1 MKIPEEELKDIATK
15 FASEIS
21 KQQFRSL
28 GELASFASLFKMG
41 LDFCNKIY
49 VDKSTEL
56 LKESLNF
63 MNQVPNNKYGG
74 NYELCSKISKFLK
87 EIE

>member
-1 MKIPEEELKDIATK
+1 MKIPKEELKKLSVK
-15 FASEIS
+15 FASETS

-41 LDFCNKIY
+41 LDFCNEFY

-63 MNQVPNNKYGG
+63 MNLVPNNKYGD
-74 NYELCSKISKFLK
+74 NYELCSRINKFLK
-87 EIE
+87 ELE